1 MPSTNAGRSDARGLR
16 DQPLGRLLILVVVLL
31 GAFAVSRSCAASGTN
46 VSQQEAIQIA
56 RKHIDFRAKCS
67 QIRYLRRG
75 LKSQPVWAVSLW
87 TLDRKGRFDRVAVVL
102 VAARNGRVLAVTNR
116 AAVQATSPQCSA
128 PV

>member
-1 MPSTNAGRSDARGLR
+1 
-16 DQPLGRLLILVVVLL
+16 VLL
-31 GAFAVSRSCAASGTN
+31 AAFAASRSCASSGTN
-46 VSQQEAIQIA
+46 VSQEEAIQIA

-87 TLDRKGRFDRVAVVL
+87 TLDKRGQFDRVSIVL
-102 VAARNGRVLAVTNR
+102 VAARDGRVLSVTKNPV
-116 AAVQATSPQCSA
+116 VQGTGPQCSA